1 MSVKKVFASLHARVI
16 CHATEDFGSV
26 EKAIRAVIGDANLHV
41 SRTEGVHGNE
51 IDVVQAEVG
60 DARAIL
66 AFFDRLST
74 EALRRLADTL
84 EQRIDDERNMF
95 IRIEKQLALAG
106 DIRLSTGDDVVSVRL
121 RVRSFPAR
129 KEAAVQVVRQF
140 LTELIAAREA
150 GENARNG

>member
-1 MSVKKVFASLHARVI
+1 MKNVFASLHARVI
-16 CHATEDFGSV
+16 RHATEELERV
-26 EKAIRAVIGDANLHV
+26 EETIRAVIGDANLHV

-51 IDVVQAEVG
+51 IDVVQAEVDDG
-60 DARAIL
+60 RAIL

-74 EALRRLADTL
+74 EALQNVADTL
-84 EQRIDDERNMF
+84 EQRIDEERNMF

-106 DIRLSTGDDVVSVRL
+106 DIRLSTGDDVISVRL
-121 RVRSFPAR
+121 RVRSFPAK
-129 KEAAVQVVRQF
+129 KEAAVRVVRQF

>member
-1 MSVKKVFASLHARVI
+1 MKKVFASLHARAI
-16 CHATEDFGSV
+16 CHATEELERV
-26 EKAIRAVIGDANLHV
+26 EETIRAVIGDADLHV

-51 IDVVQAEVG
+51 IDVVQAEVDDG
-60 DARAIL
+60 RAIL

-74 EALRRLADTL
+74 ESLRKVAETL
-84 EQRIDDERNMF
+84 EQRIDEERNMF

-121 RVRSFPAR
+121 RVRSFPAK
-129 KEAAVQVVRQF
+129 KEAAVRVVRQF

-150 GENARNG
+150 DEKARNG